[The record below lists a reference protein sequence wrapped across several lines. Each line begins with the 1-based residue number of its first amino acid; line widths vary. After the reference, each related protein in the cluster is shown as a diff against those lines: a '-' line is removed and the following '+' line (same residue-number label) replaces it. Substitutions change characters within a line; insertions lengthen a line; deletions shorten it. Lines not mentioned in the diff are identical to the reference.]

1 MGGTTV
7 IDLTADSARVESV
20 ARLLLEAFDRFY
32 STFLNVPDRAKQAFV
47 QRNHAESLKLSTQ
60 RLQLYRDSMNQLA
73 SDFKAGFPDISSC
86 DTNWSLV
93 EADYRDR
100 VRQRYEEDLALAWCH
115 SVRRK
120 IYLGEWRAEDYSGH
134 QRNRS
139 LDDKQGEY
147 IIQYPVDRIVGIDTI
162 KEILNLEALP
172 IAYQNLERDAALVL
186 ERMTRNYRLSEPDA
200 RLIRCIEMFKA
211 GFYRNRGAYLVGR
224 VDFGKGRYAP
234 FIIAL
239 LNDDTGLYVDALI
252 TSSTYAHNMFSSTL
266 ANFHV
271 TNTRY
276 HELCLFLQSIM
287 PMRPLGMQYT
297 TVGYNHLGK
306 VVVMKELEH
315 EITTTGQR
323 LDHAVGVE
331 GTVAIAFTAP
341 DSAYILKVIRDT
353 PTKDYK
359 WGDFE
364 GVESVLK
371 KYSRVHDINRTDS
384 MMDAII
390 YYNLRIDKSWFEPPI
405 LSKLLEFAGNSVTEH
420 SDAVIFKYLIVQIK
434 LTPLPVFLENATGR
448 QAETVVRNLGY
459 CIKNNA
465 AANIFNKDLDA
476 RNYGVS
482 RYSKVYLFDYDA
494 LEVLIDVKIRTNLG
508 REDGE
513 EDIPDWYFED
523 GFVFLPE
530 EILVGL
536 CLPYRDLR
544 RVFAEQHPQ
553 LFTVEYWQGI
563 QRELKE
569 GTVPGVSVYP
579 DSEKLHTSPRRQSS
593 RAPARQPFRYR
604 T

>member
-1 MGGTTV
+1 MVDDVLTV
-7 IDLTADSARVESV
+7 DSARVQAV
-20 ARLLLEAFDRFY
+20 ARLLRKAFDRFY
-32 STFLNVPDRAKQAFV
+32 STFLSVPGKSKQAFV
-47 QRNHAESLKLSTQ
+47 QRNHSESLKLSMQ
-60 RLQLYRDSMNQLA
+60 RLQLYRDSMNKLA
-73 SDFKAGFPDISSC
+73 ADFKVNLPDISSEEK
-86 DTNWSLV
+86 NWDLV
-93 EADYRDR
+93 ESAYRDLIKD
-100 VRQRYEEDLALAWCH
+100 RYTEDLALAYCH

-139 LDDKQGEY
+139 LDDVRGKY
-147 IIQYPVDRIVGIDTI
+147 IIRYLVDRIPGIDTI
-162 KEILNLEALP
+162 RKILNLEAFP
-172 IAYQNLERDAALVL
+172 IQYEDLERDATMIID
-186 ERMTRNYRLSEPDA
+186 RMARNYRLFETGA
-200 RLIRCIEMFKA
+200 RLIHRIEMFNA

-224 VDFGKGRYAP
+224 VEFGDGKYAP

-239 LNDDTGLYVDALI
+239 LNDDAGIYVDALI

-271 TNTRY
+271 TNTYY

-297 TVGYNHLGK
+297 TIGYNHLGK
-306 VVVMKELEH
+306 VVVMKELEY
-315 EITTTGQR
+315 EIRSSNQK
-323 LDHAVGVE
+323 LDNAVGAE

-390 YYNLRIDKSWFEPPI
+390 YYNLRIDKLWFEPSM
-405 LSKLLEFAGNSVTEH
+405 LSKLLEFSGNSVTMQE
-420 SDAVIFKYLIVQIK
+420 DAVVFKYLIVQMK
-434 LTPLPVFLENATGR
+434 LTPLPVFLKNATRR

-494 LEVLIDVKIRTNLG
+494 LEILIDVKIRTNLG

-523 GFVFLPE
+523 GFIFLPE

-563 QRELKE
+563 QQELKE

-579 DSEKLHTSPRRQSS
+579 DSEKLNQDS
-593 RAPARQPFRYR
+593 RSRIPVQAAAP
-604 T
+604 TT

>member
-1 MGGTTV
+1 MVDDVLTV
-7 IDLTADSARVESV
+7 DSARVQAV
-20 ARLLLEAFDRFY
+20 ARLLLKEFDRFY
-32 STFLNVPDRAKQAFV
+32 STFLSVPNRSKQAFV
-47 QRNHAESLKLSTQ
+47 QRNHSESLKLSMQ
-60 RLQLYRDSMNQLA
+60 RLQLYRDSMNKLA
-73 SDFKAGFPDISSC
+73 ADFKVNLPDISSEEE
-86 DTNWSLV
+86 NWDLV
-93 EADYRDR
+93 ESAYRDL
-100 VRQRYEEDLALAWCH
+100 VRDRYTEDLALAYCH

-139 LDDKQGEY
+139 LDDIRGEY
-147 IIQYPVDRIVGIDTI
+147 IIQYPVDRIPGIDTI
-162 KEILNLEALP
+162 VKILNLEAFP
-172 IAYQNLERDAALVL
+172 IQYENPERDATLIL
-186 ERMTRNYRLSEPDA
+186 DRMARNYRLLEPGA
-200 RLIRCIEMFKA
+200 RSIRSIEMFNA

-224 VDFGKGRYAP
+224 VEFGDGKYAP

-239 LNDDTGLYVDALI
+239 LNDDAGIYVDALI

-271 TNTRY
+271 TNTYY

-297 TVGYNHLGK
+297 TIGYNHLGK

-315 EITTTGQR
+315 EFRTTGQK
-323 LDHAVGVE
+323 LDHAVGAE

-341 DSAYILKVIRDT
+341 DSTYILKVIRDA

-390 YYNLRIDKSWFEPPI
+390 YYNLRIDKLWFESSM
-405 LSKLLEFAGNSVTEH
+405 LSKLLEFAGNSVTAQE
-420 SDAVIFKYLIVQIK
+420 DAVVFKYLIVQMK
-434 LTPLPVFLENATGR
+434 LTPLPVFLKNATRR

-494 LEVLIDVKIRTNLG
+494 LEILVDVKIRTNLG

-523 GFVFLPE
+523 GFIFLPE

-563 QRELKE
+563 QQELRE

-579 DSEKLHTSPRRQSS
+579 DSEKLHTDS
-593 RAPARQPFRYR
+593 RHRIPVQAADP
-604 T
+604 TT

>member
-1 MGGTTV
+1 MV
-7 IDLTADSARVESV
+7 DDALTADSARVKAV

-32 STFLNVPDRAKQAFV
+32 STFLSVPDRSKQAFV
-47 QRNHAESLKLSTQ
+47 QRDHSESLKLSTQ
-60 RLQLYRDSMNQLA
+60 RLQLYRDSMNRLA
-73 SDFKAGFPDISSC
+73 ADFKVNLPDISSEEK
-86 DTNWSLV
+86 NWDLV
-93 EADYRDR
+93 ESAYRDLIR
-100 VRQRYEEDLALAWCH
+100 DRYAEDLALAWCH

-139 LDDKQGEY
+139 LDDIDGEY
-147 IIQYPVDRIVGIDTI
+147 IIQYPVDRMPDRGAIG
-162 KEILNLEALP
+162 KILDLEAFP
-172 IAYQNLERDAALVL
+172 IPYEDLERDAALIL
-186 ERMTRNYRLSEPDA
+186 DRMARNYRLFEPGA
-200 RLIRCIEMFKA
+200 RRIRRIEMVKA

-224 VDFGKGRYAP
+224 VDFGEGKYAP

-239 LNDDTGLYVDALI
+239 LNDDAGLYVDALI

-271 TNTRY
+271 TNARY

-297 TVGYNHLGK
+297 TIGYNHLGK

-315 EITTTGQR
+315 EIRTTGQK
-323 LDHAVGVE
+323 LDNAVGVE

-353 PTKDYK
+353 PTKGYK

-390 YYNLRIDKSWFEPPI
+390 YYNLRIDKDWFESPM
-405 LSKLLEFAGNSVTEH
+405 LSKLLEFAGNSVTVQG
-420 SDAVIFKYLIVQIK
+420 DAVIFKYLIVQMK
-434 LTPLPVFLENATGR
+434 LTPLPVFLKNATRR

-465 AANIFNKDLDA
+465 AANVFNKDLDA

-494 LEVLIDVKIRTNLG
+494 LEILVEVKIRTNLG

-553 LFTVEYWQGI
+553 LFTVEYWEGI

-579 DSEKLHTSPRRQSS
+579 DSEKLHPDSCRRMGSCLPETSGE
-593 RAPARQPFRYR
+593 PAER
-604 T
+604 

>member
-1 MGGTTV
+1 MVDDVLTV
-7 IDLTADSARVESV
+7 DSARVQAV
-20 ARLLLEAFDRFY
+20 ARLLLKEFDRFY
-32 STFLNVPDRAKQAFV
+32 STFLSVPDRSKQAFV
-47 QRNHAESLKLSTQ
+47 QRNHSESLKLSMQ
-60 RLQLYRDSMNQLA
+60 RLQLYRDSMNKLA
-73 SDFKAGFPDISSC
+73 ADFKVNLPDISSC
-86 DTNWSLV
+86 DTNWDLV
-93 EADYRDR
+93 ESAYRDLIKD
-100 VRQRYEEDLALAWCH
+100 RYTEDLALAYCH

-134 QRNRS
+134 QRNRP
-139 LDDKQGEY
+139 LDDVRGKY
-147 IIQYPVDRIVGIDTI
+147 IIRYLVDRIPGIDTI
-162 KEILNLEALP
+162 RKILNLEAFP
-172 IAYQNLERDAALVL
+172 IQYEDLDRDATLIID
-186 ERMTRNYRLSEPDA
+186 RMARNYRLLEPGV
-200 RLIRCIEMFKA
+200 RSIRSIEMFNA

-224 VDFGKGRYAP
+224 VEFGDGKYAP

-239 LNDDTGLYVDALI
+239 LNDDAGIYVDALI

-271 TNTRY
+271 TNTYY

-297 TVGYNHLGK
+297 TIGYNHLGK

-315 EITTTGQR
+315 EFRTTGQK
-323 LDHAVGVE
+323 LDHAVGAE

-341 DSAYILKVIRDT
+341 DSTYILKVIRDA

-390 YYNLRIDKSWFEPPI
+390 YYNLRIDKLWFEPSM
-405 LSKLLEFAGNSVTEH
+405 LSKLLEFAGNSVTAQE
-420 SDAVIFKYLIVQIK
+420 DAVVFKYLIVQMK
-434 LTPLPVFLENATGR
+434 LTPLPVFLKNATPR

-494 LEVLIDVKIRTNLG
+494 LEILVDVKIRTNLG

-523 GFVFLPE
+523 GFIFLPE

-563 QRELKE
+563 QQELKE

-579 DSEKLHTSPRRQSS
+579 DSEKLHTDS
-593 RAPARQPFRYR
+593 RHRIPVQAADP
-604 T
+604 TT

>member
-1 MGGTTV
+1 M
-7 IDLTADSARVESV
+7 IDDTLTADSARVKAV

-32 STFLNVPDRAKQAFV
+32 STFLSVPDRSKQAFV
-47 QRNHAESLKLSTQ
+47 QRNHSESLKLSMQ

-73 SDFKAGFPDISSC
+73 ADFKVNLPDISSEEK
-86 DTNWSLV
+86 NWDLV
-93 EADYRDR
+93 ESAYRDLIR
-100 VRQRYEEDLALAWCH
+100 DRYTEDLALAWCH

-120 IYLGEWRAEDYSGH
+120 IYLGEWRAEDYSDH

-139 LDDKQGEY
+139 LDDIRGEY
-147 IIQYPVDRIVGIDTI
+147 IIQYPVDRIPGKDTI
-162 KEILNLEALP
+162 AKILNLEAFP
-172 IAYQNLERDAALVL
+172 IPYEYLERDTTLIL
-186 ERMTRNYRLSEPDA
+186 DRMARNYRLLEPGA
-200 RLIRCIEMFKA
+200 RSVRSIEMFKA

-224 VDFGKGRYAP
+224 VDFGEGKYAP

-239 LNDDTGLYVDALI
+239 LNGDTGLYVDALI

-271 TNTRY
+271 TNACY

-297 TVGYNHLGK
+297 TIGYNHLGK

-315 EITTTGQR
+315 EIRTTGQK
-323 LDHAVGVE
+323 LDNAVGAE

-390 YYNLRIDKSWFEPPI
+390 YYNLRIDKHWFEPPM
-405 LSKLLEFAGNSVTEH
+405 LSKLLEFAGNCVTGH
-420 SDAVIFKYLIVQIK
+420 GDAVIFKYLIVQMK
-434 LTPLPVFLENATGR
+434 LTPLPVFLKNATRR

-482 RYSKVYLFDYDA
+482 RYAKVYLFDYDA
-494 LEVLIDVKIRTNLG
+494 LEILIDVKIRTNLG

-523 GFVFLPE
+523 GFIFLPE

-563 QRELKE
+563 QQELKE

-579 DSEKLHTSPRRQSS
+579 DSEKLHTDSRRRIPVQAA
-593 RAPARQPFRYR
+593 AP
-604 T
+604 TT

>member
-1 MGGTTV
+1 MIDDVLTV
-7 IDLTADSARVESV
+7 ENARVKAV

-32 STFLNVPDRAKQAFV
+32 STFLSVPDRSKQAFV
-47 QRNHAESLKLSTQ
+47 QRNHSESLKLSTQ
-60 RLQLYRDSMNQLA
+60 RLQLYRNGMNRLA
-73 SDFKAGFPDISSC
+73 ADFKVNLPDISS
-86 DTNWSLV
+86 DEKNWDLV
-93 EADYRDR
+93 ESAYRGLIRDL
-100 VRQRYEEDLALAWCH
+100 YAEDLALAWCH

-134 QRNRS
+134 QRNRP
-139 LDDKQGEY
+139 LDDIRGEY
-147 IIQYPVDRIVGIDTI
+147 IIEYPVDRMPDRDTI
-162 KEILNLEALP
+162 AKILNLEAFP
-172 IAYQNLERDAALVL
+172 IAYEDLGRDAALIL
-186 ERMTRNYRLSEPDA
+186 DRMTRNYRLDEPDA
-200 RLIRCIEMFKA
+200 RRMRRIEMVKA

-224 VDFGKGRYAP
+224 VDFGEGKYAP

-239 LNDDTGLYVDALI
+239 LNDDAGLYVDALI

-271 TNTRY
+271 TNARY

-297 TVGYNHLGK
+297 TIGYNHLGK

-315 EITTTGQR
+315 EIRTTGQK
-323 LDHAVGVE
+323 LDNAVGVE

-390 YYNLRIDKSWFEPPI
+390 YYNLRIDKSWFEPPM
-405 LSKLLEFAGNSVTEH
+405 LSKLLEFAGNSVTEQGG
-420 SDAVIFKYLIVQIK
+420 AVIFKYLIVQVK
-434 LTPLPVFLENATGR
+434 LTPLPVFLKNATQR

-544 RVFAEQHPQ
+544 RVFADQHPQ
-553 LFTVEYWQGI
+553 LFTVEYWEGI

-579 DSEKLHTSPRRQSS
+579 DSEKLHPESRR
-593 RAPARQPFRYR
+593 R
-604 T
+604 TDFYLPETPSEPDQR

>member
-1 MGGTTV
+1 MVDDVLTV
-7 IDLTADSARVESV
+7 DSARVQAV
-20 ARLLLEAFDRFY
+20 ARLLLKAFDRFY
-32 STFLNVPDRAKQAFV
+32 STFLSVPSQSKQAFV
-47 QRNHAESLKLSTQ
+47 QRNHSESLKLSMQ
-60 RLQLYRDSMNQLA
+60 RLQLYRDSMNKLA
-73 SDFKAGFPDISSC
+73 ADFKVNLPDISSEEK
-86 DTNWSLV
+86 NWDLV
-93 EADYRDR
+93 ESAYRDLIKDH
-100 VRQRYEEDLALAWCH
+100 YTEDLALAYCH

-139 LDDKQGEY
+139 LDDVRGKY
-147 IIQYPVDRIVGIDTI
+147 IIRYLVDRIPGIDTI
-162 KEILNLEALP
+162 RKILNLEAFP
-172 IAYQNLERDAALVL
+172 IQYEDLERDATMIID
-186 ERMTRNYRLSEPDA
+186 RMARNYRLFETGA
-200 RLIRCIEMFKA
+200 HLIHKIEMFNA

-224 VDFGKGRYAP
+224 VEFGDGKYAP

-239 LNDDTGLYVDALI
+239 LNDDAGIYVDALI

-271 TNTRY
+271 TNAYY

-287 PMRPLGMQYT
+287 PTRPLGMQYT
-297 TVGYNHLGK
+297 TIGYNHLGK
-306 VVVMKELEH
+306 VVVMKELEY
-315 EITTTGQR
+315 EIRSSNQK
-323 LDHAVGVE
+323 LDNAVGAE

-390 YYNLRIDKSWFEPPI
+390 YYNLRIDILWFEPSM
-405 LSKLLEFAGNSVTEH
+405 LSKLLEFAGNSVTVQE
-420 SDAVIFKYLIVQIK
+420 DAVVFKYLIVQIK
-434 LTPLPVFLENATGR
+434 LTPLPVFLKNATRR

-494 LEVLIDVKIRTNLG
+494 LEILIDVKIRTNVG

-523 GFVFLPE
+523 GFIFLPE

-544 RVFAEQHPQ
+544 MVFAEQHPQ
-553 LFTVEYWQGI
+553 LFTIEYWQGI
-563 QRELKE
+563 QQELKE

-579 DSEKLHTSPRRQSS
+579 DSEKLHTDS
-593 RAPARQPFRYR
+593 RSRKPVQ
-604 T
+604 TIG

>member
-1 MGGTTV
+1 MVDDVLTV
-7 IDLTADSARVESV
+7 DSARVQAV
-20 ARLLLEAFDRFY
+20 ARLLLKEFDRFY
-32 STFLNVPDRAKQAFV
+32 STFLSVPDRSKQAFV
-47 QRNHAESLKLSTQ
+47 QRNHSESLKLSMQ
-60 RLQLYRDSMNQLA
+60 RLQLYRDSMNKLA
-73 SDFKAGFPDISSC
+73 ADFKVNLPDISSC
-86 DTNWSLV
+86 DTNWDLV
-93 EADYRDR
+93 ESAYRDLIKD
-100 VRQRYEEDLALAWCH
+100 RYTEDLALAYCH

-134 QRNRS
+134 QRNRP
-139 LDDKQGEY
+139 LDDVRGKY
-147 IIQYPVDRIVGIDTI
+147 IIRYPVDRIPGIDTI
-162 KEILNLEALP
+162 RKILNLEAFP
-172 IAYQNLERDAALVL
+172 IQYEDLDRDATLIL
-186 ERMTRNYRLSEPDA
+186 DRMARNYRLLEPGA
-200 RLIRCIEMFKA
+200 RSVRSIEMFNA

-224 VDFGKGRYAP
+224 VEFGDGKYAP

-239 LNDDTGLYVDALI
+239 LNDDAGIYVDALI

-271 TNTRY
+271 TNTYY

-297 TVGYNHLGK
+297 TIGYNHLGK

-315 EITTTGQR
+315 EFRTTGQK
-323 LDHAVGVE
+323 LDHAVGAE

-341 DSAYILKVIRDT
+341 DSTYILKVIRDA

-390 YYNLRIDKSWFEPPI
+390 YYNLRIDKLWFESSM
-405 LSKLLEFAGNSVTEH
+405 LSKLLEFAGNSVTAQE
-420 SDAVIFKYLIVQIK
+420 DAVVFKYLIVQMK
-434 LTPLPVFLENATGR
+434 LTPLPVFLKSATRR

-494 LEVLIDVKIRTNLG
+494 LEILVDVKIRTNLG

-523 GFVFLPE
+523 GFIFLPE

-563 QRELKE
+563 QQELRE

-579 DSEKLHTSPRRQSS
+579 DSEKLHTDS
-593 RAPARQPFRYR
+593 RHRIPVQAADP
-604 T
+604 TT